1 MSMSWDSAAAA
12 EAIAGGIAL
21 LERAMGYALG
31 VLPLVTDRALD
42 RRTPC
47 AAWDVQ
53 ALLEHV
59 DDGLAAL
66 DQTVTR
72 GRIAAP
78 TPVRPG
84 LSRAYAGNPRVAGD
98 LVTGL
103 RDRSCRML
111 GDWIRPETSR
121 GPSAAPVLIGEHRLS
136 LPVVAAAG
144 AVELTVHGWDL
155 ARACGVDHPIPQSL
169 AGELLDLAVV
179 LVRDA
184 DRPARFAHPVR
195 LPIGA
200 ASGDAAR
207 LLAFLGRDPR

>member
-1 MSMSWDSAAAA
+1 MSTSWDSAAAQDA
-12 EAIAGGIAL
+12 TAGGIAL

-31 VLPLVTDRALD
+31 VLPLVTDAALS

-47 AAWDVQ
+47 AAWDVR
-53 ALLEHV
+53 ALLDHV

-66 DQTVTR
+66 DQTVTL

-78 TPVRPG
+78 VSARQA
-84 LSRAYAGNPRVAGD
+84 SAGNRARDPRGAAE

-121 GPSAAPVLIGEHRLS
+121 GHRAAGALIGEYRIS

-155 ARACGVDHPIPQSL
+155 ARACGADRPIPPSL
-169 AGELLDLAVV
+169 AGELLDLAVM

-184 DRPARFAHPVR
+184 DRPARFAPAVR
-195 LPIGA
+195 LRVGA
-200 ASGDAAR
+200 APGEAAR
-207 LLAFLGRDPR
+207 LLAFLGRDPC

>member
-1 MSMSWDSAAAA
+1 MSTPWDSAGTQDAM
-12 EAIAGGIAL
+12 AGGIAL

-31 VLPLVTDRALD
+31 VLPVVTDPSLS

-47 AAWDVQ
+47 AAWDVR
-53 ALLEHV
+53 ALLEHL
-59 DDGLAAL
+59 DDGLSAL
-66 DQTVTR
+66 DETVTL

-78 TPVRPG
+78 ICARQGSVRD
-84 LSRAYAGNPRVAGD
+84 RARDPRRAVD
-98 LVTGL
+98 LVT
-103 RDRSCRML
+103 RVRERSCRML
-111 GDWIRPETSR
+111 GDWVRPVTSP
-121 GPSAAPVLIGEHRLS
+121 GPWAAGALIGEHRIS

-155 ARACGVDHPIPQSL
+155 ARACGADRPIPPSL

-179 LVRDA
+179 LVGDA

-195 LPIGA
+195 LPA
-200 ASGDAAR
+200 DATSGDAAR

>member
-1 MSMSWDSAAAA
+1 MTTSWDSAAARDA
-12 EAIAGGIAL
+12 VAGGIAL
-21 LERAMGYALG
+21 LERAMGYVLG
-31 VLPLVTDRALD
+31 VLPLMTDRALS
-42 RRTPC
+42 RPTPC
-47 AAWDVQ
+47 AAWDVR

-66 DQTVTR
+66 DQTVTL

-78 TPVRPG
+78 VPARQG
-84 LSRAYAGNPRVAGD
+84 LAWERARDPWVAGD
-98 LVTGL
+98 LVTVL
-103 RDRSCRML
+103 RDRSRRML
-111 GDWIRPETSR
+111 GDWIHPVTSR
-121 GPSAAPVLIGEHRLS
+121 RPQALGVLIGEHRIS

-155 ARACGVDHPIPQSL
+155 ARACGVDRPIPHSL

-184 DRPARFAHPVR
+184 DRPARFAPPVR
-195 LPIGA
+195 LPADGA
-200 ASGDAAR
+200 PGEAAR